1 LRVIEMTMTPL
12 REHRSDIP
20 ALVQHF
26 LRQFALKFH
35 KPSMSV
41 SNAALDAMTKY
52 DWPGNVRELKNAI
65 ERAVILEDGDELTT
79 SYLPIQLTNA
89 PAAPPPGEPSG
100 GFTLPQGGVSLERV
114 EESLVRQ
121 AMGMAGGNQTRAAQ
135 LLDIS
140 RDALRY
146 KLKKFG
152 ADS

>member
-1 LRVIEMTMTPL
+1 MT
-12 REHRSDIP
+12 R
-20 ALVQHF
+20 
-26 LRQFALKFH
+26 
-35 KPSMSV
+35 
-41 SNAALDAMTKY
+41 Y

-65 ERAVILEDGDELTT
+65 ERAVILEDGNELRTN
-79 SYLPIQLTNA
+79 YLPSQLTRA
-89 PAAPPPGEPSG
+89 PAAAPAGEPSG

-121 AMGMAGGNQTRAAQ
+121 AMAMAGGNQTRAAQ

-152 ADS
+152 VES